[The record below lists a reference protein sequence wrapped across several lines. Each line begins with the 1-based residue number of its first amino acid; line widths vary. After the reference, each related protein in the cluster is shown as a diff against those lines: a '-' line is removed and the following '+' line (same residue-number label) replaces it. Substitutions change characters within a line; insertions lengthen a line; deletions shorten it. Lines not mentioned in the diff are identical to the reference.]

1 MGRQGQG
8 APLATLEKPTLRM
21 EPLDEAIFVAGDGRR
36 ARRLGRAAVAASVLA
51 GLWVVGLGIGMLG
64 FGSLPGISLAKG
76 SRAVS
81 PVAPVAGA
89 PFAAAR
95 ETARALLSVQ
105 AAAAAIEASRTS
117 NGQAADKRARTGV
130 AARKK
135 ISQGAATQ
143 PAPLPPVA
151 AVNPAQRTRGWA
163 RRDYEAPPGQVRKAT
178 ATPPP
183 PPSHGRRV
191 GQTPPA
197 APPPAPP
204 GQVRKALDPPPPPPK
219 KG

>member
-1 MGRQGQG
+1 MQ
-8 APLATLEKPTLRM
+8 PH
-21 EPLDEAIFVAGDGRR
+21 DEAIFVSGDGRR
-36 ARRLGRAAVAASVLA
+36 ARRLRRAALVASVLA

-76 SRAVS
+76 SRTKS
-81 PVAPVAGA
+81 PVAPAAGA

-105 AAAAAIEASRTS
+105 AAAEAIKVSRTS
-117 NGQAADKRARTGV
+117 NGQAAAKTPARKS
-130 AARKK
+130 AAAKGKK

-143 PAPLPPVA
+143 PTPPAA